1 MDRNENHIFSGAL
14 ERSAGME
21 NGILFEVLLFIT
33 NLNALI
39 HNKLQL
45 SASVFYGS
53 LKMQKRITEFLKI
66 KTTVLLAPNS
76 YDLGNIKGPKFDYS
90 ETG

>member
-1 MDRNENHIFSGAL
+1 MRYTLRSSLLRNMDGETKNHIFSGAL

-53 LKMQKRITEFLKI
+53 LGKNAKI
-66 KTTVLLAPNS
+66 EN
-76 YDLGNIKGPKFDYS
+76 N
-90 ETG
+90 